1 MKRLVKHTLQKIQ
14 KEYKT
19 DVAGFNT
26 RLKIEY
32 PEVWKKVEKDW
43 DKVFSKTP
51 IKYNVKLTIED
62 YGTEGA

>member
-1 MKRLVKHTLQKIQ
+1 MNRLVDHSLKKIQ
-14 KEYKT
+14 KEYEV
-19 DVAGFNT
+19 DVAGFGN
-26 RLKIEY
+26 RLRIKY
-32 PEVWKKVEKDW
+32 PKEWEKVKKDW